1 MLKSMTGFGKVDIQT
16 EQYAMTIEIKSV
28 NHRFLDIQCR
38 LPATYS
44 FLEMSIR
51 ECIKQKIHRG
61 RVECMVSI
69 QANDTYDKK
78 VQVDWNLIDSYFEQL
93 NEGYQNRFGTSVS
106 SEQFLQ
112 GIMQQSELFVT
123 LETNIASIVSE
134 EAILEAVSQ
143 AVDKVEYTR
152 IKEGSGLK
160 KAMKLQIDA
169 LSPQLTCILQEKKEF
184 EREYKDR
191 LDKKLADLLTNES
204 YQERLLTEVAI
215 IVDRADVQEELDRLN
230 IHIDQLE
237 QLINKGGVVGRE
249 LDFLI
254 QEMNREVNTIGSKSS
269 LITIKNAV
277 VQLKTILEKIR
288 EQVQNI
294 E

>member
-1 MLKSMTGFGKVDIQT
+1 MTGFGKVDIQT
-16 EQYAMTIEIKSV
+16 EQYAMTNEIKSV
-28 NHRFLDIQCR
+28 NHSFLDIQCR

-152 IKEGSGLK
+152 IKEG
-160 KAMKLQIDA
+160 
-169 LSPQLTCILQEKKEF
+169 
-184 EREYKDR
+184 
-191 LDKKLADLLTNES
+191 
-204 YQERLLTEVAI
+204 
-215 IVDRADVQEELDRLN
+215 
-230 IHIDQLE
+230 
-237 QLINKGGVVGRE
+237 
-249 LDFLI
+249 
-254 QEMNREVNTIGSKSS
+254 
-269 LITIKNAV
+269 
-277 VQLKTILEKIR
+277 
-288 EQVQNI
+288 
-294 E
+294 